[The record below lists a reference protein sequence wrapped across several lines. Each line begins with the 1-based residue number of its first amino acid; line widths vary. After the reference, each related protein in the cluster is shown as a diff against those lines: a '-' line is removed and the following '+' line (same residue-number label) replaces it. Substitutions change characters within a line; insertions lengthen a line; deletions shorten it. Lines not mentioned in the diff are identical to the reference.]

1 MRYREAAVAGQFY
14 PSASAD
20 LRHLMAEYFAA
31 EPSDSIIPKA
41 LIVPH
46 AGYFYSGL
54 VAAAAYRLINNAER
68 PFSRVILFGPSHYVA
83 LEGCAVPSSDIFVTP
98 MGEVTVDRQLAQSLT
113 REKLAVES
121 AKAHHWEHSLEVQ
134 LPFLQYCLDDFT
146 LLPIV
151 VGRSDAENVRQIL
164 AIAAQQPDTLIVVSS
179 DLSHYHPYVEANTID
194 SITIDHILALNTDIH
209 PDQACGCYSING
221 LLKYAKQLHW
231 QIQCVTHNNSGDIIA
246 HHEQRS
252 PKLIKKVVGYASFVL
267 Y

>member
-31 EPSDSIIPKA
+31 EPSDSTIPKA

-54 VAAAAYRLINNAER
+54 VAAAAYRLINNAKR

-134 LPFLQYCLDDFT
+134 LPFYNIASTILRCFPSWLVDLT
-146 LLPIV
+146 LKTFAKYWQPQPNNPI
-151 VGRSDAENVRQIL
+151 
-164 AIAAQQPDTLIVVSS
+164 P
-179 DLSHYHPYVEANTID
+179 
-194 SITIDHILALNTDIH
+194 
-209 PDQACGCYSING
+209 
-221 LLKYAKQLHW
+221 
-231 QIQCVTHNNSGDIIA
+231 
-246 HHEQRS
+246 
-252 PKLIKKVVGYASFVL
+252 
-267 Y
+267 